1 VPGCNQDYF
10 TEVHHI
16 IHWEHDGPTDTW
28 NLIALCPHHHRLH
41 HKGKLGITGN
51 ADQVGGVKFTNEHGN
66 PIAQTGA
73 KPEPPPGQPPAPKGE
88 YEHPYG
94 EPIQTRWFHLNLPP
108 EHR

>member
-1 VPGCNQDYF
+1 MASPRPPNSPAIEIVILCVGID
-10 TEVHHI
+10 
-16 IHWEHDGPTDTW
+16 

-41 HKGKLGITGN
+41 HRGKLGITGN
-51 ADQVGGVKFTNEHGN
+51 ADEIDGVTFTNKHGH

-73 KPEPPPGQPPAPKGE
+73 KPEPPAGPPPKPAST

-94 EPIQTRWFHLNLPP
+94 EPIQTRWFHLNVPP